1 MVIEQENLTDRV
13 ANVLQHRIQQGVY
26 AVGSKLPA
34 GRLLAGEF
42 QVSAAVIREATERLR
57 TKGLVRSRQGAG
69 CVVLASAPASGFQIP
84 LAQGADPLPLRHIY
98 ELRLNIEG
106 GAAALA
112 ALRAGKD
119 DIRQMEQCL
128 KELKKTLRVPQQALE
143 WDLKFHQ
150 HLAAATHNP
159 YYTRLLQYLN
169 DQWRHSVAVARQHT
183 LATEQAGMHAF
194 VGAKVENGSRAAS
207 LSEQVHQEH
216 VDVLKAIKR
225 GDPEAARHFAQVH
238 LGNAGARL
246 GIL

>member
-1 MVIEQENLTDRV
+1 MIEQENLTDRV
-13 ANVLQHRIQQGVY
+13 ASVLQHRIQQGVY
-26 AVGSKLPA
+26 AVGDKLPA
-34 GRLLAGEF
+34 GRLLASEF

-69 CVVLASAPASGFQIP
+69 CVVLARAPASGFQIP
-84 LAQGADPLPLRHIY
+84 LTQGADPLALRHIY

-112 ALRAGKD
+112 AQRAGKD

-128 KELKKTLRVPQQALE
+128 KELKKTLREPQQALE

-150 HLAAATHNP
+150 HLGAATHNP

-183 LATEQAGMHAF
+183 LATEQAGMLADADAQ
-194 VGAKVENGSRAAS
+194 VAKGSSAAS

-238 LGNAGARL
+238 LGKAGARL